1 MGRKRGI
8 KKNKERACQWE
19 AEWQEEKERK
29 FGGEE
34 MELKRAPEGW
44 RWRGWGKKEMERER
58 VAVVMWCEKL
68 RISQLMSHFAKL
80 SACFGVFFFFLLN
93 SPKKIQR
100 RLREIKKGS
109 WIKCPEQKKKPSTSA
124 VNDMHL
130 IPMRPNKAVTER
142 FHALISSG
150 LCEGK
155 KKGMIAASIWVFQCV
170 VFVAVQFLFFF
181 CFCLPKTLVALRDG
195 SSPIGHLLARTRLQT
210 LWKEMWVTTIF
221 SILANLQILV
231 VTSEITQTC
240 WTSMFCSEFRIRRWA
255 KLPQRGKL
263 GFIIH
268 QPDWRVVVFAK
279 MTGSMF

>member
-1 MGRKRGI
+1 MTGR
-8 KKNKERACQWE
+8 ER
-19 AEWQEEKERK
+19 EEVWG
-29 FGGEE
+29 GGEG

-44 RWRGWGKKEMERER
+44 RWRGWGKKEVERER

-80 SACFGVFFFFLLN
+80 SACFGFFFFFCLIHQKKYSGDSGRERRDHELN
-93 SPKKIQR
+93 VLSKK
-100 RLREIKKGS
+100 
-109 WIKCPEQKKKPSTSA
+109 KKKPSTSA

-181 CFCLPKTLVALRDG
+181 SVFVCPKL
-195 SSPIGHLLARTRLQT
+195 S
-210 LWKEMWVTTIF
+210 
-221 SILANLQILV
+221 
-231 VTSEITQTC
+231 
-240 WTSMFCSEFRIRRWA
+240 
-255 KLPQRGKL
+255 
-263 GFIIH
+263 
-268 QPDWRVVVFAK
+268 
-279 MTGSMF
+279 

>member
-1 MGRKRGI
+1 MTGREREEVWGGRDGVEKGTRGMAMERVR
-8 KKNKERACQWE
+8 KEGSGERESGSSYVVWE
-19 AEWQEEKERK
+19 APYQPTNVSFCKALCMFW
-29 FGGEE
+29 
-34 MELKRAPEGW
+34 
-44 RWRGWGKKEMERER
+44 
-58 VAVVMWCEKL
+58 
-68 RISQLMSHFAKL
+68 
-80 SACFGVFFFFLLN
+80 VFFFFLLN

-100 RLREIKKGS
+100 RLRERKKGS
-109 WIKCPEQKKKPSTSA
+109 WIKCPEQKKKKPSTSA

-170 VFVAVQFLFFF
+170 VFVAVQFLFFFF

-255 KLPQRGKL
+255 KLPQWGKL